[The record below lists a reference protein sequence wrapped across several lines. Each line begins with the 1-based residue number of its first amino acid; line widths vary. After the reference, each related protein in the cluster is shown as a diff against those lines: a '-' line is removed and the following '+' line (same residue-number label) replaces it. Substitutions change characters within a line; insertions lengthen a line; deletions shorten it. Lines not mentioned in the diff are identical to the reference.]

1 MSESAGKMKSRIQAV
16 RQWLNQAEEHFGR
29 NSPVRGEMDLL
40 LAEAELRSTRE
51 TLQKGHSWLKLG
63 WLRQGV
69 AFLLAVA
76 IATASMGGVWWW
88 LQAPQPTPGAAP
100 FVAAVAAANAPEP
113 LLVPVRPISTA
124 PAPAPMPAATVES
137 SDESMNPGKEV
148 KNPDK
153 PINREVAVSQ
163 DEMKRLI
170 QAAGQSL
177 RGRTK
182 P

>member
-1 MSESAGKMKSRIQAV
+1 MSESAGKVKGRIQAA
-16 RQWLNQAEEHFGR
+16 RQWLNQAEAHFGG

-51 TLQKGHSWLKLG
+51 TLRSGQRWLTLT
-63 WLRQGV
+63 WIRQGV
-69 AFLLAVA
+69 AFLLAASIVSASLGVA
-76 IATASMGGVWWW
+76 WWW
-88 LQAPQPTPGAAP
+88 WQESRPVPVAVAVPAPAAP
-100 FVAAVAAANAPEP
+100 APPVPVLQIAVA
-113 LLVPVRPISTA
+113 
-124 PAPAPMPAATVES
+124 PAQKPAPMPATAVES
-137 SDESMNPGKEV
+137 TIPGQEV
-148 KNPDK
+148 NNADRPA
-153 PINREVAVSQ
+153 NRESSVSQ

>member
-1 MSESAGKMKSRIQAV
+1 MSESAGKVRGRIQAV
-16 RQWLNQAEEHFGR
+16 RQWLNKAEEHFGG

-51 TLQKGHSWLKLG
+51 TLRSDQSWLTLT
-63 WLRQGV
+63 WIRQGV
-69 AFLLAVA
+69 AFLLAASIVA
-76 IATASMGGVWWW
+76 AGLGGAWWW
-88 LQAPQPTPGAAP
+88 WQESRPEPIAATVAVPAAP
-100 FVAAVAAANAPEP
+100 APSVPVLQIAVAP
-113 LLVPVRPISTA
+113 VPK
-124 PAPAPMPAATVES
+124 PAPMPVAAVES
-137 SDESMNPGKEV
+137 TRPGQEV
-148 KNPDK
+148 KNADK
-153 PINREVAVSQ
+153 PANRESSVSQ

>member
-1 MSESAGKMKSRIQAV
+1 MRESSGKVRGKIQAA
-16 RQWLNQAEEHFGR
+16 RQWLNQAEEHFGG

-51 TLQKGHSWLKLG
+51 TLRSGQRWLTLT
-63 WLRQGV
+63 WIRQGV
-69 AFLLAVA
+69 AFLLAASIVSASLGVA
-76 IATASMGGVWWW
+76 WWW
-88 LQAPQPTPGAAP
+88 WQESRPVPVAVAVPAPAAP
-100 FVAAVAAANAPEP
+100 APP
-113 LLVPVRPISTA
+113 VPVRQRAVA
-124 PAPAPMPAATVES
+124 PAQKPAPMPATAVES
-137 SDESMNPGKEV
+137 TIPGQEV
-148 KNPDK
+148 NNADRPA
-153 PINREVAVSQ
+153 NRESSVSQ

>member
-76 IATASMGGVWWW
+76 IATVSMGGVWWW
-88 LQAPQPTPGAAP
+88 LQEPQPPPVAAP
-100 FVAAVAAANAPEP
+100 FVAAVAATNAPEP
-113 LLVPVRPISTA
+113 LVPVRPISTA
-124 PAPAPMPAATVES
+124 PAPMPAATVES
-137 SDESMNPGKEV
+137 SAESMNPGKEV
-148 KNPDK
+148 KNADK

>member
-1 MSESAGKMKSRIQAV
+1 MNEPARKVKCRIQSA

-29 NSPVRGEMDLL
+29 NASARGEMDLL

-51 TLQKGHSWLKLG
+51 TLRSRRLWFTIGWVQQGTAFALAAVMAVAGAGGAWWWWRDQPPSSAPAVAVAPMPVVVPDPVQKIS
-63 WLRQGV
+63 
-69 AFLLAVA
+69 AVA
-76 IATASMGGVWWW
+76 I
-88 LQAPQPTPGAAP
+88 PQ
-100 FVAAVAAANAPEP
+100 
-113 LLVPVRPISTA
+113 TA
-124 PAPAPMPAATVES
+124 PAAAPASAVES
-137 SDESMNPGKEV
+137 TPAGQEV
-148 KNPDK
+148 NSADK
-153 PINREVAVSQ
+153 PASRDPTISP

>member
-1 MSESAGKMKSRIQAV
+1 MNEPARKVKSRIQSA

-29 NSPVRGEMDLL
+29 NASARGEMDLL

-51 TLQKGHSWLKLG
+51 TLRSHRRWVAIGWVQQGTAFALAAVMAVAGAGGAWWWWREQPPSSAPVVAATSLPVVVPEPVQKIS
-63 WLRQGV
+63 
-69 AFLLAVA
+69 AVA
-76 IATASMGGVWWW
+76 I
-88 LQAPQPTPGAAP
+88 PQ
-100 FVAAVAAANAPEP
+100 
-113 LLVPVRPISTA
+113 
-124 PAPAPMPAATVES
+124 PAPAAAPASAVES
-137 SDESMNPGKEV
+137 TPAGQEV
-148 KNPDK
+148 NSADK
-153 PINREVAVSQ
+153 PASRDPTISP

>member
-1 MSESAGKMKSRIQAV
+1 MTESARKVKGRIQAV
-16 RQWLNQAEEHFGR
+16 KQWLNQAEEHFGG

-51 TLQKGHSWLKLG
+51 TLRSGHG
-63 WLRQGV
+63 WLQWTWIRQGV
-69 AFLLAVA
+69 AFLLAAMIVA
-76 IATASMGGVWWW
+76 TSFGVAWWW
-88 LQAPQPTPGAAP
+88 WQE
-100 FVAAVAAANAPEP
+100 N
-113 LLVPVRPISTA
+113 R
-124 PAPAPMPAATVES
+124 PAPVAATVPVPVAIVPPAPVLQIAVASALVSAPTKAPSPVAATES
-137 SDESMNPGKEV
+137 TRPGQEV
-148 KNPDK
+148 NNADRPA
-153 PINREVAVSQ
+153 NREASVSQ

>member
-1 MSESAGKMKSRIQAV
+1 MIRVRESSGKVRGKIQAA
-16 RQWLNQAEEHFGR
+16 RQWLNQAEEHFGG

-51 TLQKGHSWLKLG
+51 TLRSGQRWLTLT
-63 WLRQGV
+63 WIRQGV
-69 AFLLAVA
+69 AFLLAA
-76 IATASMGGVWWW
+76 SIAAAGLGGAWWW
-88 LQAPQPTPGAAP
+88 WQESRSESVAATVAVPAVTVSPVPVLQIAVAPAP
-100 FVAAVAAANAPEP
+100 KPVPMPVAAV
-113 LLVPVRPISTA
+113 
-124 PAPAPMPAATVES
+124 ES
-137 SDESMNPGKEV
+137 SSPGQEV
-148 KNPDK
+148 NNADRPA
-153 PINREVAVSQ
+153 NRESSLSQ

>member
-1 MSESAGKMKSRIQAV
+1 MRESSGKVRGKIQAA
-16 RQWLNQAEEHFGR
+16 RQWLNQAEEHFGG

-51 TLQKGHSWLKLG
+51 TLRSGQRWLTLT
-63 WLRQGV
+63 WIRQGV
-69 AFLLAVA
+69 AFLLAASIVSASLGVA
-76 IATASMGGVWWW
+76 WWW
-88 LQAPQPTPGAAP
+88 WQESRSESVAATVAVPAVTVSPVPVLQIAVAPTPKASPKPATMP
-100 FVAAVAAANAPEP
+100 VAAVESTGPGQEVNNADRPAN
-113 LLVPVRPISTA
+113 R
-124 PAPAPMPAATVES
+124 ES
-137 SDESMNPGKEV
+137 S
-148 KNPDK
+148 
-153 PINREVAVSQ
+153 VSQ

>member
-1 MSESAGKMKSRIQAV
+1 MSESAGKVKGRIQAA
-16 RQWLNQAEEHFGR
+16 RQWLNQAEAHFGG

-51 TLQKGHSWLKLG
+51 TLRSGHSWLQ
-63 WLRQGV
+63 WTWIRQGG
-69 AFLLAVA
+69 AFLLATMIVSASLGVA
-76 IATASMGGVWWW
+76 RWWW
-88 LQAPQPTPGAAP
+88 QEDRPVPIAVTVPAPAAP
-100 FVAAVAAANAPEP
+100 APPVPVLQIAVAPAPKPVPMPVAAV
-113 LLVPVRPISTA
+113 
-124 PAPAPMPAATVES
+124 ES
-137 SDESMNPGKEV
+137 SSPGQEV
-148 KNPDK
+148 NNADRPA
-153 PINREVAVSQ
+153 NRESSLSQ

>member
-1 MSESAGKMKSRIQAV
+1 MNEPARTVKGRIQSA

-29 NSPVRGEMDLL
+29 NAAARGEIDLL

-51 TLQKGHSWLKLG
+51 TLRSHRRWFTIAWVQ
-63 WLRQGV
+63 QGTAFVLAAMMAV
-69 AFLLAVA
+69 AGAGGAWWWWRDQAPLPSPAVAGAPMPLAASDPVPKISAVA
-76 IATASMGGVWWW
+76 I
-88 LQAPQPTPGAAP
+88 PQ
-100 FVAAVAAANAPEP
+100 
-113 LLVPVRPISTA
+113 TA
-124 PAPAPMPAATVES
+124 PSSVSASAVES
-137 SDESMNPGKEV
+137 TPAGLEMNSA
-148 KNPDK
+148 DK
-153 PINREVAVSQ
+153 PANREPTISP

>member
-1 MSESAGKMKSRIQAV
+1 MSESAGKVRGRIQAV
-16 RQWLNQAEEHFGR
+16 KKWLNQAEEHFGG

-51 TLQKGHSWLKLG
+51 TLRSGHG
-63 WLRQGV
+63 WLQWTWIRQGV
-69 AFLLAVA
+69 AFLLAAMIVA
-76 IATASMGGVWWW
+76 TSFGVAWWW
-88 LQAPQPTPGAAP
+88 WQENRPAP
-100 FVAAVAAANAPEP
+100 VAAT
-113 LLVPVRPISTA
+113 VPV
-124 PAPAPMPAATVES
+124 PAATAPPIPVLQIAVASAPVSAPPSAPTPVAAIES
-137 SDESMNPGKEV
+137 TSPGQEV
-148 KNPDK
+148 NNADRPA
-153 PINREVAVSQ
+153 NREASVSQ

>member
-1 MSESAGKMKSRIQAV
+1 MSESAGKVKGRIQAA
-16 RQWLNQAEEHFGR
+16 RQWLNQAEAHFGG

-51 TLQKGHSWLKLG
+51 TLRSGHG
-63 WLRQGV
+63 WLQWTWIRQGV
-69 AFLLAVA
+69 AFLLAASIAATSLGVA
-76 IATASMGGVWWW
+76 WWWWQEDRPAPVAATAPVSAAIAPPAPVLKIATAS
-88 LQAPQPTPGAAP
+88 APVPAPTPAP
-100 FVAAVAAANAPEP
+100 TPVAAVESTSPGQEVNNA
-113 LLVPVRPISTA
+113 
-124 PAPAPMPAATVES
+124 
-137 SDESMNPGKEV
+137 
-148 KNPDK
+148 DK
-153 PINREVAVSQ
+153 PANREASVSQ